1 MDEQQPLVSPPAP
14 DQPTPPTD
22 LGSNEVGKGF
32 GIIWL
37 WNLGHLAISGI
48 TFTIGIG
55 IVLFCGFAI
64 VQLAYVI
71 PLVKKARKNGLHER
85 AKGMI
90 IGASVSALLSAACY
104 GVLIFSLAH
113 ANFH

>member
-1 MDEQQPLVSPPAP
+1 MNIIDKVEFEVPPSAE
-14 DQPTPPTD
+14 
-22 LGSNEVGKGF
+22 GSNEILKGL
-32 GIIWL
+32 GIVWL

-48 TFTIGIG
+48 TFTIGVG
-55 IVLFCGFAI
+55 IVLFGGFAI
-64 VQLAYVI
+64 IQLAYVI
-71 PLVKKARKNGLHER
+71 PLISRARKNGLHDR

-104 GVLIFSLAH
+104 GVVFFSLAH

>member
-1 MDEQQPLVSPPAP
+1 MEIFDKVPPDPLVAP
-14 DQPTPPTD
+14 TAV
-22 LGSNEVGKGF
+22 GSKEVAKGF

-37 WNLGHLAISGI
+37 WNLGHLIISGI
-48 TFTIGIG
+48 TMTIGVG
-55 IVLFCGFAI
+55 AVLFMGFAVI
-64 VQLAYVI
+64 QLAYVI
-71 PLVKKARKNGLHER
+71 PLIKKARGKGLHDR

-104 GVLIFSLAH
+104 GVVFISLSS